1 MGRTE
6 EGLEEAERA
15 ARIARERGMR
25 WSLPR
30 TLRALAEA
38 RAAAGQDGVLEALDE
53 AAEVARQTGSAVEL
67 EETERARELVRAS
80 V

>member
-1 MGRTE
+1 
-6 EGLEEAERA
+6 
-15 ARIARERGMR
+15 MR
-25 WSLPR
+25 WSAPR

-38 RAAAGQDGVLEALDE
+38 RIAAGEPDGAIEALDE

-67 EETERARELVRAS
+67 EEIEKARESARAAS